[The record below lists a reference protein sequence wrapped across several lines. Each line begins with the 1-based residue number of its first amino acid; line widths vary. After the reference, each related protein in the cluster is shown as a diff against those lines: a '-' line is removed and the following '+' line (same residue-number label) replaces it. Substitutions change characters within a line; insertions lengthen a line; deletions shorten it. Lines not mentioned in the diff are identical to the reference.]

1 MTSFNLCF
9 PLQIIRN
16 SFTEL
21 QNAFVSCFTRD
32 YHHHPKHNLETMTDD
47 PNKHTRGR
55 SYNHA
60 RRGKGQGQRT
70 QQDQDHGQQSTNN
83 SQDANSDER
92 PSLRCPRIGGASSP
106 SSSPPPTRTSSP
118 PLPSKAGPGHNTSFL
133 TKPPIPIPAMGNQGI
148 RQHVETST
156 KTGVFHLSKAKLHEF
171 PPELAKITNALR
183 NIDLSDNKITIIP
196 QNISAFVNLKHL
208 NLSFNQIEVVPDQIG
223 QLAKLETL
231 SLSNNRIKTVPS
243 TIAHLQKLRD
253 ANLGSNAFT
262 SFPTVFSSLKFLTVL
277 DLSRNRI
284 PAVPDGVGDLQ
295 VVELILNQNQVR
307 SISKDLA
314 KCPNLKTLR
323 LQENTLELSGLPTE
337 ILSDSQVSLLSLEG
351 NLFDVKQLSD
361 LDGYENY
368 MERYT
373 TTKKKL
379 T

>member
-1 MTSFNLCF
+1 MTPYYSFCF

-16 SFTEL
+16 TLFEL
-21 QNAFVSCFTRD
+21 QTTFTSCFTREG
-32 YHHHPKHNLETMTDD
+32 HVKNTNLARMTDD
-47 PNKHTRGR
+47 PNTRKRARPSNRRGR
-55 SYNHA
+55 A
-60 RRGKGQGQRT
+60 QEQGQNSSSEDAHS
-70 QQDQDHGQQSTNN
+70 DQ
-83 SQDANSDER
+83 R
-92 PSLRCPRIGGASSP
+92 PSLRVPCFGGEPSTS
-106 SSSPPPTRTSSP
+106 SSSPPPGQISSSP
-118 PLPSKAGPGHNTSFL
+118 PHQTKAGGPQPTYL
-133 TKPPIPIPAMGNQGI
+133 TKPAIPIPGMGNQGI

-156 KTGVFHLSKAKLHEF
+156 KTGVFHMSKAKLHEF

-183 NIDLSDNKITIIP
+183 NIDLSENKIAIIP

-231 SLSNNRIKTVPS
+231 SLANNRIKAVPS
-243 TIAHLQKLRD
+243 TIAQLQKLRD
-253 ANLGSNAFT
+253 ANLGSNALT

-314 KCPNLKTLR
+314 KCTNLKTLR
-323 LQENTLELSGLPTE
+323 LQENTLELSGIPTE
-337 ILSDSQVSLLSLEG
+337 ILSDSQVSLLSVEG

-361 LDGYENY
+361 LDGYDNY